1 MLCLKMLVRS
11 ACAGLA
17 CLCASALHAQ
27 PEEVQ
32 PARQTPVRIV
42 SLNLCTDQLL
52 LQLVPLERIAA
63 LSYLSQDK
71 RSSAL
76 HAQAAQLPT
85 VRGNAEEVLALHP
98 DLVLVGAYTTRHTN
112 AMLRKFGI
120 KVVAIPGANSFED
133 VRKEIREVAEAVN
146 ETLRGE
152 QLIAHFD
159 HRLAQLLAS
168 VSDEKK
174 VAMRYSAGGYT
185 AGTNTL
191 YDAIFEA
198 AGLENGARQAKVKG
212 YGRMP
217 MERLIAQRPAII
229 LGSDYKP
236 ETPTQGNRMLTHPA
250 IKGLHAKDVVLESR
264 DIVCGGLWNLDAAI
278 QLRAAS
284 Q

>member
-1 MLCLKMLVRS
+1 MFCLK
-11 ACAGLA
+11 AGLRRASVVLA
-17 CLCASALHAQ
+17 CLPIGVLCAQSADGPSERRT
-27 PEEVQ
+27 PE
-32 PARQTPVRIV
+32 RIV

-52 LQLVPLERIAA
+52 LQLVPHERIAA
-63 LSYLSQDK
+63 LSHVSQDP

-76 HAQAAQLPT
+76 HAQAAALPT
-85 VRGNAEEVLALHP
+85 VRGNAEEVLALKP
-98 DLVLVGAYTTRHTN
+98 DLVLVGTYTTRHTN

-120 KVVAIPGANSFED
+120 QVVAIPGANSFED
-133 VRKEIREVAEAVN
+133 VRKEIREVAQAVN
-146 ETLRGE
+146 EELRGE
-152 QLIAHFD
+152 QLIARFD

-168 VSDEKK
+168 VSTEKK